1 MSSSTKASARL
12 APWFR
17 TAERTQTAQKKRTR
31 ACHPRCT
38 LRHLRHTRGQLK
50 HRTRTSTIKPRGM
63 ILFFTVIYNTHDHRN
78 TDRPVLSSPGR
89 ARFAPSRG
97 SSSGRPS
104 LRRARRSIVE
114 RLERRTRIQTRAR
127 ESSFGNRI
135 APHREREDASES
147 SINRS
152 STERED
158 ASESSINRS
167 RSIVDRTRGRVRI
180 FD

>member
-17 TAERTQTAQKKRTR
+17 TVERTQTAQKKRHLG

-78 TDRPVLSSPGR
+78 TDRPAFPLRPRFALADSR
-89 ARFAPSRG
+89 ARDALHSD
-97 SSSGRPS
+97 
-104 LRRARRSIVE
+104 ARRSIVE

-135 APHREREDASES
+135 AAS
-147 SINRS
+147 
-152 STERED
+152 
-158 ASESSINRS
+158 
-167 RSIVDRTRGRVRI
+167 RTRGRARTRRRPNARRPRAPGGRRRGACYGTYEAFAYKRI
-180 FD
+180 RGC